1 MRHPRV
7 SRRAEEFQKP
17 KLCATARMN
26 TQMAIRRYRVPVVVI
41 SGVVFPVY
49 LVWEAHPPGEPRTM
63 RDFLFLLALSGLP
76 FVLLLYDVWS
86 WMAWGAPAAEDSR
99 RNRFALYGLAMG
111 SASAA
116 MLVLLLPLWEIA
128 VQHERLAECWVGSG
142 AVMSA
147 AGTVCGIIGSP
158 GLRRPAVLS
167 LFLLPFWLFAA
178 GLLLKAVLD

>member
-1 MRHPRV
+1 
-7 SRRAEEFQKP
+7 
-17 KLCATARMN
+17 
-26 TQMAIRRYRVPVVVI
+26 MAIRRYRVPVVVI

-128 VQHERLAECWVGSG
+128 VQHEWLAECWVGSG

-158 GLRRPAVLS
+158 GLRRALRITEGPCVSLCRRTCRARCGRSCRRKRLVRTAV
-167 LFLLPFWLFAA
+167 AR
-178 GLLLKAVLD
+178 